1 MTTIHILYAMRYA
14 LSFSYEFVEGD
25 VHWDARA
32 TLLYPFLCT
41 GAGILAG
48 LFGVGGGMIKGPLVL
63 EMGLTPM
70 QAHGINTPTHPLFLY
85 CLTLKKKKI
94 KFKNKHAF
102 IVSLLTIFVCLSLI
116 RSLFI
121 LDLLLFVKPTFHIFF
136 YTLKLIFT
144 HTCVNSFFHKKKT
157 KHLECS

>member
-1 MTTIHILYAMRYA
+1 
-14 LSFSYEFVEGD
+14 VEGD

-70 QAHGINTPTHPLFLY
+70 QAHGINTPPPRPPFFLY
-85 CLTLKKKKI
+85 CLKLKKKSSSKT
-94 KFKNKHAF
+94 
-102 IVSLLTIFVCLSLI
+102 SM
-116 RSLFI
+116 RS
-121 LDLLLFVKPTFHIFF
+121 
-136 YTLKLIFT
+136 
-144 HTCVNSFFHKKKT
+144 
-157 KHLECS
+157 

>member
-85 CLTLKKKKI
+85 CLTLKKKNQVQKQACVHS
-94 KFKNKHAF
+94 FTPNY
-102 IVSLLTIFVCLSLI
+102 LCLSVSHSLFVYP
-116 RSLFI
+116 RSLTFCQTYFSHF
-121 LDLLLFVKPTFHIFF
+121 LLHFKTYFHSYMCKLFF
-136 YTLKLIFT
+136 
-144 HTCVNSFFHKKKT
+144 S
-157 KHLECS
+157 